1 MNLPWRSRRTPN
13 SHQVRA
19 HWWLL
24 AAGLAVLATG
34 LFALAPGR
42 LLAPDL
48 YAAPLGDSI
57 AAVPAG
63 VHDGGP
69 GLAASTVGVQSVP
82 ARPRTIALTFDDG
95 PDPRW
100 TPELLAVLERH
111 DVHATFFVLGD
122 RVAAHPDVVR
132 RIAQQG
138 SELGVHGYSHADLG
152 RVDPAQV
159 AIELRATQLLIEG
172 ASGRT
177 TSLFRPPFSSTP
189 AAVDDATWR
198 PLVIASDA
206 GYLPVLTSSDSRDW
220 ESPTL
225 DQFLVRAMPSTD
237 RGEVFL
243 MHDGGGD
250 RATTVAALDRL
261 LPMLKERGY
270 RVGTVSDALGLVDA
284 NRPAQLINRLVG
296 GGLVGAL
303 WSAVVVVK
311 IVMVTMIAAGS
322 LAVLRAIMLLVTAVR
337 HRRLRGGAEWPAPQ
351 VGPVTVIVPAYNE
364 AAGIEASVRS
374 IMASTYP
381 VEVVVVDD
389 GSTDGT
395 ADLARGLGLPGVR
408 VITQS
413 NAGKPAA
420 LNAGL
425 RLARTEVVV
434 MVDGDTV
441 FEPGTVD
448 LLIRPFADPAVGAVS
463 GNAKVANRGGFL
475 GRWQHIEYVIG
486 FNMDRRW
493 YDVAGCMPTVPG
505 AVGAFRRAALEQVGG
520 VSSQTLAEDTD
531 LTMAIGRAGWRVEY
545 AEGARAWTETPATL
559 QALWS
564 QRYRWCYGTM
574 QSMWKHRAGITQR
587 GPGGTYARRGLAYM
601 VIFQVLLP
609 LLAPAVDVFAVYGL
623 LALDPVLTLAVWGA
637 FQLLDLVLALVAFR
651 LDDESPRVLWVLPF
665 TQFCYRQLLY
675 LVVIQ
680 SLATAVAGTRLRWHR
695 MERYGTF
702 ATPQTVP
709 EREPAQ

>member
-1 MNLPWRSRRTPN
+1 M
-13 SHQVRA
+13 
-19 HWWLL
+19 
-24 AAGLAVLATG
+24 LATG

-48 YAAPLGDSI
+48 YASPRSDSI
-57 AAVPAG
+57 AAVPEA
-63 VHDGGP
+63 VFEGGP
-69 GLAASTVGVQSVP
+69 GIAAAAGGAQSIP

-95 PDPRW
+95 PDPHW

-111 DVHATFFVLGD
+111 NVHATFFVLGD
-122 RVAAHPDVVR
+122 RVVAHPDVVH
-132 RIAQQG
+132 RIAAQG

-152 RVDPAQV
+152 RVGATQ
-159 AIELRATQLLIEG
+159 ASLELRATQLLIEG
-172 ASGRT
+172 VTGRT
-177 TSLFRPPFSSTP
+177 TSLFRPPFSSEP
-189 AAVDDATWR
+189 AAVDDPLWR
-198 PLVIASDA
+198 SLVLASEA
-206 GYLPVLTSSDSRDW
+206 GYLPVLTTLDSRDW
-220 ESPTL
+220 QSPTVE
-225 DQFLVRAMPSTD
+225 QFLARATPLTED
-237 RGEVFL
+237 GEVLL

-250 RATTVAALDRL
+250 RAVTVAALDRL
-261 LPMLKERGY
+261 LPLLHERGY

-284 NRPAQLINRLVG
+284 TRRSPVANRLVG

-303 WSAVVVVK
+303 WSAVALVK
-311 IVMVTMIAAGS
+311 LVMATMVAAGV
-322 LAVLRAIMLLVTAVR
+322 LALLRAIILLVTAFR
-337 HRRLRGGAEWPAPQ
+337 HRRLKGGSGAPAPGI
-351 VGPVTVIVPAYNE
+351 GPVTVIVPAYNE

-374 IMASTYP
+374 IVASTYP

-395 ADLARGLGLPGVR
+395 AALARGLGLPGVR
-408 VITQS
+408 VVTQT

-448 LLIRPFADPAVGAVS
+448 LLIRPFADPTVGAVS

-475 GRWQHIEYVIG
+475 GRWQHIEYVVG

-493 YDVAGCMPTVPG
+493 YDLAGCMPTVPG
-505 AVGAFRRAALEQVGG
+505 AVGAFRRSVLEEVGG

-545 AEGARAWTETPATL
+545 ADGARAWTEVPATL
-559 QALWS
+559 DAVWR
-564 QRYRWCYGTM
+564 QRYRWCYGTL
-574 QSMWKHRAGITQR
+574 QSMWKHRGGLTQR
-587 GPGGTYARRGLAYM
+587 GPGGRYARRGLAYM

-609 LLAPAVDVFAVYGL
+609 LLAPAVDVFAIYGL
-623 LALDPVLTLAVWGA
+623 VALDPVRTLAVWAA
-637 FQLLDLVLALVAFR
+637 FQVLDLVLAFAAFR
-651 LDDESPRVLWVLPF
+651 LDDESPRVLWTLPF

-680 SLATAVAGTRLRWHR
+680 SLATAVAGTRLRWQR

-702 ATPQTVP
+702 ASPQAVAGDA
-709 EREPAQ
+709 R